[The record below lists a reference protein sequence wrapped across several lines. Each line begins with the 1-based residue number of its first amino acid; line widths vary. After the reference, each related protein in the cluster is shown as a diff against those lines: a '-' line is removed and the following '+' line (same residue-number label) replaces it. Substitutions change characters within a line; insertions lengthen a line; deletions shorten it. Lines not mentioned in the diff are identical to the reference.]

1 MPVTEV
7 WILRANLKNRCFAH
21 LCVLIKLTHRN
32 LSTTDAAFFCK
43 SWRDREFALRNG
55 TLIKVQLDEIKIG
68 LILRLLWVY
77 TFNISSMQPLLLRCD
92 REVLRMATIK
102 DVARLAGVSPSTASR
117 AMHDSS
123 LISEETKQRVRK
135 AMAKLDYSPNFAA
148 QNLANKSSN
157 MIGVILPARED
168 SVGDNPFFIQIIQ
181 GLATICNAHDYM
193 VSVAT
198 GQSEEE
204 LIKNIETMIK
214 RGNIRR
220 FVFVYSKARD
230 KVLEYVKKQ
239 DGVRFVI
246 IGTPYEDQETTL
258 YVDNDNRKAGFDA
271 TEFLYDKGLENILYV
286 YTDLDDNVQNDR
298 FLGYRDAVKKHGGQ
312 LLSLSLGSEGEH
324 ERTKALKDYFKAYPE
339 TEAIIACDDILAF
352 KTEYSCEAAGI
363 DGKKLAMMGF
373 NNSAYGKIMH
383 PTLTSVEIFPRFLGS
398 EAAALAIDSNLK
410 IESNCVIVPHKV
422 IERESTRI

>member
-1 MPVTEV
+1 
-7 WILRANLKNRCFAH
+7 
-21 LCVLIKLTHRN
+21 
-32 LSTTDAAFFCK
+32 
-43 SWRDREFALRNG
+43 
-55 TLIKVQLDEIKIG
+55 
-68 LILRLLWVY
+68 
-77 TFNISSMQPLLLRCD
+77 
-92 REVLRMATIK
+92 MATIK

-286 YTDLDDNVQNDR
+286 YTDLDENVQNDR

-312 LLSLSLGSEGEH
+312 LLSLSLGSEGEQ

-383 PTLTSVEIFPRFLGS
+383 QTLTSVEIFPRFLGS

>member
-1 MPVTEV
+1 
-7 WILRANLKNRCFAH
+7 
-21 LCVLIKLTHRN
+21 
-32 LSTTDAAFFCK
+32 
-43 SWRDREFALRNG
+43 
-55 TLIKVQLDEIKIG
+55 
-68 LILRLLWVY
+68 
-77 TFNISSMQPLLLRCD
+77 
-92 REVLRMATIK
+92 MATIK

-246 IGTPYEDQETTL
+246 IGTPYEDQETT
-258 YVDNDNRKAGFDA
+258 NS
-271 TEFLYDKGLENILYV
+271 
-286 YTDLDDNVQNDR
+286 YTTRVW
-298 FLGYRDAVKKHGGQ
+298 
-312 LLSLSLGSEGEH
+312 
-324 ERTKALKDYFKAYPE
+324 
-339 TEAIIACDDILAF
+339 
-352 KTEYSCEAAGI
+352 KTFC
-363 DGKKLAMMGF
+363 MF
-373 NNSAYGKIMH
+373 
-383 PTLTSVEIFPRFLGS
+383 
-398 EAAALAIDSNLK
+398 
-410 IESNCVIVPHKV
+410 
-422 IERESTRI
+422 TRILMKTCKMIAFWGIGMPSKSTVGNC